1 MTGFIRLLLIV
12 SLFAALSAAASG
24 QDLGSSNK
32 LFPKKGKAPAKTEK
46 KTAAKP
52 KAAPKKKPVAS
63 KPKPTRTSKAKASS
77 SKTASKPAAKK
88 NEDPKDDGG
97 RFSEF
102 KDPQTPKS
110 VVTIERSKP
119 LLVGDKN
126 DYEDLIERGNEDRDQ
141 RDYASA
147 ESAYKKARGIDPKDS
162 RATYG
167 LGNLYSDQQRWEE
180 AERAYRSAL
189 QLEPRNAIVHIA
201 LSYVLTQP
209 IAVPDLP
216 DRYEEAEK
224 VARKAIQLAPQNAL
238 AFDQLGAALE
248 LRGLIGPDTENAYR
262 KAIELDPSFAP
273 AYAHLGRLLR
283 RRGQS
288 REAVLAYENAIQ
300 RANDPSTLTLIG
312 EILQSEQRYAESE
325 PLLQKALTSDPRNPS
340 TLLLLGRAQSAQAK
354 FAEAERTLRTNL
366 SVSPSS
372 FDAHSMLA
380 SIYLRQSKFAQAE
393 TALLDAQR
401 NAASYEKRGLAI
413 QFESLGDSLM
423 RSGDK
428 RAAERSYRQ
437 AISLDAENQGLVS
450 KLSQA
455 KKG

>member
-1 MTGFIRLLLIV
+1 MTGFFRFLLIL
-12 SLFAALSAAASG
+12 SLSIAFSAAVSG

-32 LFPKKGKAPAKTEK
+32 LFPKKGKAPAKTPK

-52 KAAPKKKPVAS
+52 KAAPKKKPVAA
-63 KPKPTRTSKAKASS
+63 KPKPAKSSKAKASP
-77 SKTASKPAAKK
+77 SKTTAKPTAKRS
-88 NEDPKDDGG
+88 EDPQDEG

-102 KDPQTPKS
+102 KNTETPKS
-110 VVTIERSKP
+110 SVTIERSKP
-119 LLVGDKN
+119 LLAADKN

-147 ESAYKKARGIDPKDS
+147 EAAYKKARVIDPRDS

-224 VARKAIQLAPQNAL
+224 TARKAIQLAPRNAL

-283 RRGQS
+283 RRGQN
-288 REAVLAYENAIQ
+288 REAILAYENAIQ
-300 RANDPSTLTLIG
+300 RSNDAATLTLVG

-325 PLLQKALTSDPRNPS
+325 PLLQKALISDPRNPS

-354 FAEAERTLRTNL
+354 FAEAERTLRDTL

-393 TALLDAQR
+393 AALMDAQR
-401 NAASYEKRGLAI
+401 NAASHEKRGLAI
-413 QFESLGDSLM
+413 QFESLGDNLM
-423 RSGDK
+423 RSGDR

-437 AISLDAENQGLVS
+437 AISLDADNQGLVS